1 MPLTL
6 LPAPPVSKSYLHR
19 CPLINYPGVNRYWYW
34 KNVFVTSSIKMTKVK
49 LIDDVGNFYSFI
61 SGSFILSEF
70 SATEEIRLMVF

>member
-1 MPLTL
+1 ME
-6 LPAPPVSKSYLHR
+6 
-19 CPLINYPGVNRYWYW
+19 YWYW
-34 KNVFVTSSIKMTKVK
+34 KIVFVTSSIKMTKVK